1 MKLNIIEQIMINFF
15 ISLMLEMINSRCNYA
30 ENISYIIFFN
40 IKLQLCI
47 YITMHIGSS
56 CFKELKLYKGSI

>member
-30 ENISYIIFFN
+30 ENISYIIFLTFN
-40 IKLQLCI
+40 FSYAYILQCI
-47 YITMHIGSS
+47 IGSS